1 MLGCVVS
8 ISLSSSETF
17 FSAWHKLLMIFNR
30 MGADIT
36 RKTSAANSNTSSGS
50 VVPTGIFW
58 IERLT
63 MTLSFLNWLGAK
75 NANNW
80 LDYSFSI
87 RRGADNLLA
96 ISQHN
101 PD

>member
-1 MLGCVVS
+1 
-8 ISLSSSETF
+8 
-17 FSAWHKLLMIFNR
+17 MIFNR

-50 VVPTGIFW
+50 VVPTEIFW

-63 MTLSFLNWLGAK
+63 MTFGFLIWVGVDIT
-75 NANNW
+75 NNKFH
-80 LDYSFSI
+80 YSFSI
-87 RRGADNLLA
+87 RIGRGKLLA

-101 PD
+101 PG

>member
-8 ISLSSSETF
+8 ISLSNSETF
-17 FSAWHKLLMIFNR
+17 FSARHKLLMIFNR

-58 IERLT
+58 IDRLT
-63 MTLSFLNWLGAK
+63 MTLGFLNWHDVK
-75 NANNW
+75 NANNK
-80 LDYSFSI
+80 LNYNFSI
-87 RRGADNLLA
+87 RRGADNPLA

-101 PD
+101 LD

>member
-50 VVPTGIFW
+50 VVPTGIF
-58 IERLT
+58 
-63 MTLSFLNWLGAK
+63 
-75 NANNW
+75 
-80 LDYSFSI
+80 
-87 RRGADNLLA
+87 
-96 ISQHN
+96 
-101 PD
+101 